1 MKHRSQIQN
10 LTYTL
15 WIRYHKSVLHQWY
28 VWSTCWIC
36 KESITCHFQT
46 LFFKNKITWNLWLFG
61 DILSAN
67 CFASQDAENLNLRND
82 CNINFLVLNYSNLAV
97 LLQRIL
103 PNKPQKRSL
112 HWQNN
117 SLFSSWICPA
127 DSGVILKIS
136 TGASAGLVNSEPA
149 SPETTII

>member
-15 WIRYHKSVLHQWY
+15 WIMYHRSVLHQWY
-28 VWSTCWIC
+28 VWSTYLIC
-36 KESITCHFQT
+36 KESITCHFQA
-46 LFFKNKITWNLWLFG
+46 LFFINKITWNLWLLG

-67 CFASQDAENLNLRND
+67 CFANQYAENWNLRND
-82 CNINFLVLNYSNLAV
+82 CNINFHLWNYSNWAV

-117 SLFSSWICPA
+117 SLFSSSICPA

-136 TGASAGLVNSEPA
+136 RVAFAGLVNSEPA
-149 SPETTII
+149 LII